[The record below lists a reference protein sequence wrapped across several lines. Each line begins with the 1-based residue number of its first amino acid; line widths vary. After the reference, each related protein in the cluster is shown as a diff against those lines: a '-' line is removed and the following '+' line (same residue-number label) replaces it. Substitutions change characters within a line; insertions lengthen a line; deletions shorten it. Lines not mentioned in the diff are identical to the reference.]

1 MDTTETR
8 SARGRLIAGLGAAAA
23 TAAVGWAA
31 LRDSAVGGAPGA
43 RARVRVPGRLPNPT
57 VYTHEGRAVRFYDDL
72 IRDKVVAIN
81 MTYLQCSVLCPPT
94 IGNLIRVQ
102 ELLGER
108 AGRDVFMYSITL
120 VPELDTPA
128 AMKDYVARLGIGK
141 GWTFLTG
148 APEDIESIRRGLG
161 FFDVDPAVDA
171 DRNQHAGMIR
181 IGNGAV
187 DRWTMAP
194 GLVRPEQ
201 ILSTIN
207 HVDRSVVHTAGH
219 RAAA

>member
-1 MDTTETR
+1 MNTTETR
-8 SARGRLIAGLGAAAA
+8 SARGRLLVGLGAAAA
-23 TAAVGWAA
+23 TVAAGWTALRQPAVGRPAP
-31 LRDSAVGGAPGA
+31 RGAP
-43 RARVRVPGRLPNPT
+43 RAHGSLPNPI
-57 VYTHEGRAVRFYDDL
+57 VHTHDGRSVRFYDDL
-72 IRDKVVAIN
+72 IRDKVVAIH
-81 MTYLQCSVLCPPT
+81 MTYLQCSETCPPT

-108 AGRDVFMYSITL
+108 AGRDVFIYSITL

-128 AMKDYVARLGIGK
+128 AMKDYVAKLGLGK